1 MSNVINL
8 YEIILVGLKIMSL
21 CERKTAVGES
31 LAKGLEKGS
40 EFSMNGFCCERVGE
54 EVFST
59 KQVIQRFLIT
69 RRKVGARFAKMW
81 RKQWLQIRNDSL
93 C

>member
-1 MSNVINL
+1 MN
-8 YEIILVGLKIMSL
+8 L

-40 EFSMNGFCCERVGE
+40 DFSMNGLCCESIGE
-54 EVFST
+54 RGFQY
-59 KQVIQRFLIT
+59 KACHLNGPYDQAKGILKGL
-69 RRKVGARFAKMW
+69 RRCGESSGCRLGM
-81 RKQWLQIRNDSL
+81 IPL